1 AAQRRVAEGKSGGG
15 NAPPFGIS
23 PEGGAAK
30 RAPAPQQYAERV
42 APVQSSSAAEGQDPA
57 TEKDLLIQQC
67 LDQGLSDEE
76 IYEVLEQ
83 FQNQKFLEEIDAKNG
98 RPQAMPLRELSSQP
112 QSAERD
118 IDSMSLASKRERAS
132 KTSDASVASHDP
144 EKSRQAYLASQKQA
158 ADARTKNRYWGCAA
172 DRFAFYGWGSNR
184 QCVVRGSGPL
194 PAEQHHDVQRLAS
207 GLQAQRPADALH
219 RLQPQSRKLL
229 G

>member
-1 AAQRRVAEGKSGGG
+1 LHTKAIEKAAQRRVAEGKSGGG

-158 ADARTKNRYWGCAA
+158 ADARTKNR
-172 DRFAFYGWGSNR
+172 S
-184 QCVVRGSGPL
+184 SGIF
-194 PAEQHHDVQRLAS
+194 
-207 GLQAQRPADALH
+207 
-219 RLQPQSRKLL
+219 
-229 G
+229 